1 MKRLWLIALTAFAA
15 GLLSGADLVLKD
27 FAGKKLTGTVK
38 WQKTPKGLI
47 LIHGEM
53 QGGEIRLPLSID
65 ILKNYKYII
74 VDRRHQSGNWSV
86 GFLNKDVR
94 ETVKPLN
101 PGDTKINFPI
111 SAKMAAD
118 S

>member
-1 MKRLWLIALTAFAA
+1 MKHTWLIAAAALAA
-15 GLLSGADLVLKD
+15 GLLSGPDLVLKD

-38 WQKTPKGLI
+38 WQKNPKGLI

-65 ILKNYKYII
+65 TLKYYTYII

-86 GFLNKDVR
+86 
-94 ETVKPLN
+94 
-101 PGDTKINFPI
+101 
-111 SAKMAAD
+111 
-118 S
+118 